1 MPKDPLSQYNED
13 MAKIV
18 RISNFDSPL
27 AEITPSNLNAALR
40 VVGGWFRDKRIRGVS
55 LSGFDDA
62 DLVFL
67 REFPFIEE
75 LIIEDDAGS
84 LDLAWLPMLKKL
96 GVTWSKKTRG
106 LHTLQRLE
114 RLVIFKVD
122 TASKDLAGVLPS
134 NIRDLAIRQSP
145 LESLSGIEDLKLLE
159 KCELSYLPKLQDV
172 SALAALKGS
181 LRFLDIQNAKRITNP
196 HTLGALENL
205 DELRIWQ
212 CKSMPSIGWL
222 RSLKRLRRFVF
233 MDTRI
238 EDGDLSPLLELPNLE
253 DAPGGYLK
261 HYRPSMKE
269 VEETLKR
276 RQLQKR

>member
-1 MPKDPLSQYNED
+1 MSIDEEFSGSINDE
-13 MAKIV
+13 
-18 RISNFDSPL
+18 NN
-27 AEITPSNLNAALR
+27 AEILHGLVRVTAQNIEAAVALLKKR
-40 VVGGWFRDKRIRGVS
+40 FDGKTVRGLAITWFSGQQLTFLYSVPFIEQLQLDTDNFAGKLD
-55 LSGFDDA
+55 LSCLPA
-62 DLVFL
+62 LKDLVFTYSDN
-67 REFPFIEE
+67 IY
-75 LIIEDDAGS
+75 
-84 LDLAWLPMLKKL
+84 
-96 GVTWSKKTRG
+96 G
-106 LHTLQRLE
+106 LQTLEQLE
-114 RLVIFKVD
+114 RLVVFRVK
-122 TASKDLAGVLPS
+122 TANKDLAGVLPS

-145 LESLSGIEDLKLLE
+145 LESLSGIEELKLLE